1 MNIHVNMHSISDLWN
16 FHFFFTYIVPVIFST
31 CLRKLRFP
39 TKRVNRFAK
48 ISHFLCSRK
57 IRKFS
62 LFREQRNAKSWL
74 KNLWKSFKE
83 KMRKFCEKRIRRRNY
98 QLWCN
103 KTSNAEL
110 RGQRISKAFL
120 RNNYS
125 FRRISRKFAFF
136 RLIHFRKKEKFR
148 ENFCE
153 NFLFAGNP
161 NLSAPYII

>member
-1 MNIHVNMHSISDLWN
+1 MNIHVNVHSILDLWN
-16 FHFFFTYIVPVIFST
+16 FHFFFTYIVSVISST

-39 TKRVNRFAK
+39 AKRVNRFAK

-120 RNNYS
+120 CNNYS

-136 RLIHFRKKEKFR
+136 RWIHFRKKREISRKILRKFSHFFPKVFVR
-148 ENFCE
+148 WK
-153 NFLFAGNP
+153 P
-161 NLSAPYII
+161 